1 MSDQPTGPGPTDP
14 SSTGGP
20 PSGQPPNPWAPP
32 PQTPYVPPPGQ
43 YAVPPAGS
51 YAPQHPYAQPAVAP
65 GGYGSA
71 PASGAEVSGFFRAL
85 FDFSFNR
92 FITPMIIKFV
102 YVLMMVVIALVYLFY
117 AVALFSTDATSL
129 GVLWLLVIGPI
140 ASILWLAIARMTLEF
155 YLAVVR
161 VSEDVHN
168 AVGRGGR

>member
-1 MSDQPTGPGPTDP
+1 VPSAGSTARQDP
-14 SSTGGP
+14 Y
-20 PSGQPPNPWAPP
+20 GQP
-32 PQTPYVPPPGQ
+32 
-43 YAVPPAGS
+43 AG
-51 YAPQHPYAQPAVAP
+51 AP

-85 FDFSFNR
+85 FDFSFTR

-102 YVLMMVVIALVYLFY
+102 YVLMMVVIAIVYLFY
-117 AVALFSTDATSL
+117 AIALFQADASSL

-161 VSEDVHN
+161 VSEDVHT
-168 AVGRGGR
+168 AIGRGNR